1 MPKDKN
7 NAAQVDR
14 NVSVKT
20 AANGGISFEQYKKML
35 INHYSRHPEY
45 VFVKPMPSV
54 EQMQQNYNNMKDADL
69 IKEYNMYLEQNRAD
83 WEMNAINDGAGNN
96 TIPKWVLNTS
106 NANLIT
112 QFIEDNYQKLTYEQ
126 QYLLNYRV
134 AVAGNISNI
143 QTQAKESF
151 DQGKPF
157 LPLANVK
164 EGVNENNEPT
174 YELEGVSQYSFQSSG
189 NGCWSCFFQVLAS
202 SRGVYAPQEQI
213 RAYKPNLSQEAAG
226 KLNDEAFK
234 ALNYDQKNSAL
245 EMGDNILSF
254 LPNTMLCEVEISS
267 YDETIASKNITPEQY
282 LRNCTEQIK
291 KTVTHAI
298 RNEHSPVGVLLGNHY
313 ITIVGIDGDKVKY
326 KNSIENIDVNPNEP
340 DYTFEAP
347 ISELFGDVILDVDGN
362 MNALQLTYAKDIKLS
377 KDGRTI
383 FGVPSDY
390 VKMFPDGTL
399 SKQPANIRDGAH
411 LMPEDDPPSN
421 INGIQ
426 AARTG
431 RVEDTPTEQK
441 LRSTLVD
448 GVLFT
453 EKVYLPKKLDHQY
466 LINSAKNRTL
476 EEENALRQQDEEFY
490 GNNRPAISQAEIDA
504 ENMIV
509 AQGQQKPEDV
519 SRELFEQA
527 NSTSTAQREE
537 VAKVRIQVIL
547 EQSRADGIKKGF
559 EKLAKGTNSKLYD
572 SPIVKDKDFQIEKLD
587 VNQAEGFKNLLVQ
600 VMGTDANNSQTGEIH
615 SVYDKFYYKK
625 SPDGEP
631 INVVEDVKQRLIKS
645 EIFGPEG
652 KDLKESVLYNYVAAE
667 LLHLASNPS
676 ISLSYENNEYTV
688 GGLKLR
694 EAPEIAPEVRIFN
707 VNDPVADSD
716 IQLAY
721 DINKLDI
728 PQVNDET
735 LFSSVVGLSR
745 EKLDAYAAVY
755 DEIFGK
761 GQRGNIQDVTINIVP
776 DREIDAPREDVHFST
791 IHSLMREHTPPTAYN
806 KEVWN
811 KQQAFK
817 NGKTYLSADPNDTLK
832 AGKAAIVMALANGM
846 TVKKNGVPVGELSF
860 VAANRA
866 KQKQI
871 TDNMKDLELAF
882 LGSVGGKIVPSN
894 YTLDNIRNTLNGI
907 TADIES
913 ADNRWFRSSSYYRE
927 VKKALKALNK
937 HVNETLSAKIDNDQP
952 ITFEDMEKFFAK
964 SDVLRGKMEKYLEHK
979 NKQMLEDPSRKTDPG
994 KQDHE
999 QVRIKN
1005 MIRSLENLDTMNK
1018 AAEKSVIE
1026 TMSADAKAYF
1036 YSQYSKALLKTK
1048 DPYLEREPLKHT
1060 FAECADRLDQLD
1072 DDFYIRRNKYNSDKE
1087 SLREARDRI
1096 IGAVNKKYNE
1106 QFAAEYVKNMRDP
1119 VDRLASAADSEF
1131 ANNTRRK
1138 LSDTEMRTLF
1148 AETKKE
1154 CLDKYSTYNYEKNK
1168 LAEYK
1173 IDLVAYNDDEKQA
1186 RTYANATV
1194 LTGEYAEK
1202 IKVYEYV
1209 LGPTPNLKKAFT
1221 DPRMEPLTKEEI
1233 KKITPIHGNFKAI
1246 GNGGNDPSLS
1256 IKDFTAIA
1264 YAACY
1269 TDRAYEKIPPRY
1281 HRSKDPEVNKYFMH
1295 FMIENLDKGDIEHI
1309 GCSHGDMIQ
1318 EGRLMAKEAMEKYAQ
1333 GDKQMLAELLTVGI
1347 KKTNKVFKKHRFGVT
1362 PSNIELAARMK
1373 NMLERDPELKAI
1385 AESKGL
1391 RAEDTRNIDS
1401 MIKLNEIHESAD
1413 RFSNNVSKRSITED
1427 EQIDGVTDNYIML
1440 LLQEQEY
1447 RSKQEHRTVN
1457 VHFMKEYNDTLNEI
1471 YNSINTV
1478 DDLRAK
1484 DIQSLLF
1491 NKAEYLDYKYSPNT
1505 PFLESLNDPN
1515 NIDEL
1520 RKAVR
1525 EMVKNSTLNA
1535 SYNESRRIM
1544 LDAKTYHLVSDML
1557 KNYKDK
1563 APITD
1568 DGLYDMGIEDG
1579 FIREYIDNNQD
1590 EAKERRRLAGSAGF
1604 DDIKISNLR
1613 NMVDNKLKHRGAKK
1627 TVSATTNVTAND
1639 NTTVKD
1645 NTIKL
1650 I

>member
-7 NAAQVDR
+7 NAAQVDQ

-20 AANGGISFEQYKKML
+20 AVNGGISFEQYKKML

-45 VFVKPMPSV
+45 AFVKPMPSV
-54 EQMQQNYNNMKDADL
+54 EQMQQNYNNMSDAEL

-83 WEMNAINDGAGNN
+83 WEMSAVNDGVDKK
-96 TIPKWVLNTS
+96 TLPKWVLNTS
-106 NANLIT
+106 NADLIV
-112 QFIEDNYQKLTYEQ
+112 QFINENYQNLTYEQ

-134 AVAGNISNI
+134 AVAGNIANI

-164 EGVNENNEPT
+164 VGVNANNEPT

-213 RAYKPNLSQEAAG
+213 RAYKPNLSQEAAV

-245 EMGDNILSF
+245 EMGDSILSF

-282 LRNCTEQIK
+282 LINCTEKIK

-298 RNEHSPVGVLLGNHY
+298 LDEHSPVGVLLGNHY
-313 ITIVGIDGDKVKY
+313 ITIIGIDGDKVKY
-326 KNSIENIDVNPNEP
+326 KNSIENSDINPNEP

-347 ISELFGDVILDVDGN
+347 ISELFGDVILNEDGT
-362 MNALQLTYAKDIKLS
+362 MSALQLTYAKDIKLS

-390 VKMFPDGTL
+390 VKMFPDGNI
-399 SKQPANIRDGAH
+399 SRQPANIRDGAH

-431 RVEDTPTEQK
+431 RVEDTPTEQRM
-441 LRSTLVD
+441 RSTLVD

-490 GNNRPAISQAEIDA
+490 GNKRPAISQAEIDA
-504 ENMIV
+504 ENMII

-527 NSTSTAQREE
+527 NSTSMAQREE
-537 VAKVRIQVIL
+537 AAKVRMGVIL

-600 VMGTDANNSQTGEIH
+600 VMGTDANNTQIGEIH

-645 EIFGPEG
+645 EIFGKKAE
-652 KDLKESVLYNYVAAE
+652 DLKESVLYNYVAAE
-667 LLHLASNPS
+667 LLHLASNPN
-676 ISLSYENNEYTV
+676 ISLSYDNDEFTVNN
-688 GGLKLR
+688 LKLR
-694 EAPEIAPEVRIFN
+694 ETPEISPEVRIFN

-728 PQVNDET
+728 PQVTDAT
-735 LFSSVVGLSR
+735 LFTSVVGLSR
-745 EKLDAYAAVY
+745 EKLDAYSAVY

-871 TDNMKDLELAF
+871 TDNMKDPELAF

-907 TADIES
+907 TANIEG

-979 NKQMLEDPSRKTDPG
+979 NKQMLDDPSRKTDPG
-994 KQDHE
+994 KQNHE

-1005 MIRSLENLDTMNK
+1005 IIRSIENLDTMNK

-1048 DPYLEREPLKHT
+1048 DPYLERKPLKHT

-1106 QFAAEYVKNMRDP
+1106 QFVAEYNKNIKDPVNRLAAE
-1119 VDRLASAADSEF
+1119 ADSEF

-1138 LSDTEMRTLF
+1138 LSDTEMRTYF
-1148 AETKKE
+1148 NKKKKE
-1154 CLDKYSTYNYEKNK
+1154 YLEGYTTFNYEKDK

-1173 IDLVAYNDDEKQA
+1173 TDLVAYNADESQA
-1186 RTYANATV
+1186 RSHANATV
-1194 LTGEYAEK
+1194 LSGVNAEK
-1202 IKVYEYV
+1202 IKVYDNV
-1209 LGPTPNLKKAFT
+1209 FAPTPNIKKAFP
-1221 DPRMEPLTKEEI
+1221 DPTIQPFTKDEI
-1233 KKITPIHGNFKAI
+1233 KKITQINGTFKAI
-1246 GNGGNDPSLS
+1246 GNGGNGMPLS
-1256 IKDFTAIA
+1256 SKDFAAIA
-1264 YAACY
+1264 YAACF
-1269 TDRAYEKIPPRY
+1269 TDRAYEKVPNRF
-1281 HRSKDPEVNKYFMH
+1281 HRNKDAEINKFKLHY
-1295 FMIENLDKGDIEHI
+1295 MIEGLDSGKHTKI
-1309 GCSHGDMIQ
+1309 GRSHGDMIQ

-1347 KKTNKVFKKHRFGVT
+1347 KKINKLFKKNRLSISA
-1362 PSNIELAARMK
+1362 SNIEMAARMK

-1391 RAEDTRNIDS
+1391 RAEDTRSIES
-1401 MIKLNEIHESAD
+1401 MKKLRQICENAD
-1413 RFSNNVSKRSITED
+1413 RFANNVAKSSITED
-1427 EQIDGVTDNYIML
+1427 EQIDGVTDYYI
-1440 LLQEQEY
+1440 QKIIED
-1447 RSKQEHRTVN
+1447 QEHRAQNANRTEN
-1457 VHFMKEYNDTLNEI
+1457 PYFMKEYNDTYNEALNK
-1471 YNSINTV
+1471 INTTE
-1478 DDLRAK
+1478 DLRAM

-1491 NKAEYLDYKYSPNT
+1491 DKAEYLDYKYSPNT
-1505 PFLESLNDPN
+1505 PLLESLNDPK

-1520 RKAVR
+1520 RKNVR

-1535 SYNESRRIM
+1535 PYGEADKLIGKITRY
-1544 LDAKTYHLVSDML
+1544 KLVTDVL
-1557 KNYKDK
+1557 KNYKK
-1563 APITD
+1563 APETE
-1568 DGLYDMGIEDG
+1568 DGLYDLSTESGYIRNY
-1579 FIREYIDNNQD
+1579 IRENKE
-1590 EAKERRRLAGSAGF
+1590 EAKERQRLAGTVGY
-1604 DDIKISNLR
+1604 DEKKYEDLLEKVN
-1613 NMVDNKLKHRGAKK
+1613 DKLKHQGTKK
-1627 TVSATTNVTAND
+1627 TATATTNVTAND

-1645 NTIKL
+1645 NTIKH